1 MRPQLNSVLFMIPRK
16 TNLHGDDEEGSILNH
31 AVNVDYIFDM

>member
-1 MRPQLNSVLFMIPRK
+1 MIPRK

-31 AVNVDYIFDM
+31 AVNVDYTFDMW